1 VLPTPKRLAAPE
13 QHPYRDTCVSDDLTE
28 QATASHLA
36 QALQFID
43 AFADN
48 TILEWAF
55 PDQLYENQVSKIYY
69 AAREYGEA
77 AYYAGY
83 QSHDLAWHIA
93 GEIVKRACIVVQK
106 WAASS
111 DGNGHVP
118 NIMLQQAAQKALEI
132 CEFDAVSDVLC
143 RWRFRDAYEGFQ
155 GAEAEQARQAFEAC
169 WTAGSYQLAYTI
181 FETPG

>member
-1 VLPTPKRLAAPE
+1 M
-13 QHPYRDTCVSDDLTE
+13 SDDLTE